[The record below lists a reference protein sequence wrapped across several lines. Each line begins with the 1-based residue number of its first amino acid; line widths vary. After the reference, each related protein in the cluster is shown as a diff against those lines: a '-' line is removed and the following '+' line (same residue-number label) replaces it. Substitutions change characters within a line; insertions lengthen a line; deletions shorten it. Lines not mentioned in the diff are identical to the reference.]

1 MTWKSPAPL
10 RKSLGKIGVTVDGD
24 TDEARATRGD
34 RVAFSALMSATMGDL
49 YRFIRRYVG
58 DADEAHDLL
67 QETYASAWLAIRRY
81 DPARPFTAWLRVI
94 AVNKCRDWGRKRTVR
109 RFIRGAMGLDAPEA
123 MAVGMDEPGPEAGLD
138 DRRRMAELDRALADL
153 PDKLKA
159 PLLLASLEGRSHAEI
174 AEMLGITP
182 KAVET
187 RIARARQK
195 LNMALSQ
202 RHD

>member
-1 MTWKSPAPL
+1 MTAE
-10 RKSLGKIGVTVDGD
+10 D
-24 TDEARATRGD
+24 TDEARAARGD
-34 RVAFSALMSATMGDL
+34 RAAFSALMSATRGDL

-81 DPARPFTAWLRVI
+81 DPARSFTAWLRFI

-109 RFIRGAMGLDAPEA
+109 RFIRGVMRLDAPEA
-123 MAVGMDEPGPEAGLD
+123 MAVGVDAPEPEAGID

-153 PDKLKA
+153 PDNLKA
-159 PLLLASLEGRSHAEI
+159 PLLLATLEGRSHAEI
-174 AEMLGITP
+174 AEVLGITP

-187 RIARARQK
+187 RVARARQK
-195 LNMALSQ
+195 LSLAVTRGLV
-202 RHD
+202 